1 MQLSSVSVPTITESR
16 FKVKNII
23 FDFDGTLADTSLG
36 IIASVRA
43 LLDRLGLEQ
52 TSDSRIRAAIG
63 LPLAQS
69 LHQGGNIPMDNMDYV
84 CDLYHE
90 IFNEQ
95 APKYI
100 SLFEGV
106 RETLRKLH
114 DKGIGMAIAT
124 SRGTDSLKWLLEA
137 QGIDG
142 FFCMSVTAS
151 DVINHKPAPDSALM
165 IMKKMG
171 WKADETLVVGD
182 TTYDIEMGKAAG
194 CRTLA
199 VTYGNHP
206 RETILSARPEYLADR
221 FEEILLCLGR
231 ESHSRNV
238 N

>member
-1 MQLSSVSVPTITESR
+1 MQLSSVSAPTITESR

-23 FDFDGTLADTSLG
+23 FDFDGTLADTSQG

-52 TSDSRIRAAIG
+52 TPDARIRAAIG
-63 LPLAQS
+63 LPLAKS

-90 IFNEQ
+90 IFSVE
-95 APKYI
+95 APKHI

-106 RETLRKLH
+106 RETLRELQ
-114 DKGIGMAIAT
+114 DRGIGMAIAT
-124 SRGTDSLKWLLEA
+124 SRGTDSLNWLLDA
-137 QGIDG
+137 QGIAG
-142 FFCMSVTAS
+142 FFCMSVTAN
-151 DVINHKPAPDSALM
+151 DVRNPKPAPDSVLT
-165 IMKKMG
+165 IMDKMG

-182 TTYDIEMGKAAG
+182 TTYDIEMGRAAG
-194 CRTLA
+194 CHTLA

-206 RETILSARPEYLADR
+206 RETILSARPEHLADS

-231 ESHSRNV
+231 E
-238 N
+238 